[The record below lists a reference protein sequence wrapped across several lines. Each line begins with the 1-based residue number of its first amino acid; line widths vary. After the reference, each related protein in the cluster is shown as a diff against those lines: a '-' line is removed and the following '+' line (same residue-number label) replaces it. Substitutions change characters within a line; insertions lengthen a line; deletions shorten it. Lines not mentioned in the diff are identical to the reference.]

1 MTECRAN
8 RSLAK
13 ALPLVALCAQLAAC
27 GGGGGGT
34 ASNVSP
40 DTAAATD
47 KEVVISGSVGDGP
60 VVNAAVTVQSADG
73 SVIRRETSD
82 AFASYK
88 LRMRKN
94 NVLYPLI
101 VKAEGGTDLVT
112 GYAPDFTMTSV
123 ATSSEVKN
131 LNINPFTT
139 LIVRTA
145 HKMSGGL
152 TTANVN
158 TARTNILRQLNF
170 GLDTNIIQDVATVY
184 VDGSNIA
191 QIVKSSEAFGEMI
204 RRTRDTLVGQGI
216 LANGDFVIDALA
228 ADVADGILDGQGVA
242 GTNKRLSA
250 IAVISSAQVLVESL
264 SNNLLVGGVN
274 ATPAMDDAILQTQP
288 TTLPDA
294 LTASVRV
301 NAQMLTQAKN
311 TVDAARAVAPSAA
324 LDNIAA
330 VLDAIPVDSL
340 PSEVEAV
347 LPSSSSSEL
356 QAAVTMA
363 SAGGD
368 TELDAINSTI
378 ASSYNTETPAN
389 TAPSIS
395 GAPSTA
401 IQEGAV
407 YSFIP
412 TGGDVDGDALVYSVI
427 NRPIWLSFDTASGAL
442 TGTPSS
448 ANVGVYSNIVVSVS
462 DGQVTTSLP
471 AFNITVTAAQSTNRA
486 PTITG
491 TPATTVAEDLAYNF
505 TPTASDPD
513 ASTTLAFSI
522 VNRPSWATFNTTT
535 GRLSGTPTNA
545 NVGTTSSIVISVSDG
560 IVTTALP
567 AFNLTVTNTN
577 DAPTISGTPATSVAE
592 DAVYSFQPTASDVD
606 AGATLTFSIV
616 NRPSWATFNTT
627 TGRLS
632 GTPTNANVGT
642 TSSIVISVSDG
653 IVTTALPAFNLTVT
667 NTNDAPIIS
676 GTPATTVAEDSAYNF
691 TPTASDPDAGTTL
704 TFSIVNRPSWA
715 TFNTTTGRLS
725 GTPTNANVG
734 TTSSIVISV
743 SDGSV
748 TTALPA
754 FNLTVTNTNDAP
766 TISGTPAVSV
776 DVNSAYSF
784 QPTASDVDAGTILTY
799 SIVNR
804 PSWATFNTSTG
815 RLSGTPTS
823 AGTTSN
829 IVISVGDGTVST
841 SLPAFSIT
849 VNGSASVQATL
860 SWNAPVARTDG
871 TALSMAEI
879 GGYTIRYGTSQ
890 SNLSNSVNVADPYTT
905 QRTIDNLTSGTYYFA
920 VMAYDTQGNQSQLS
934 GVISTTIQ

>member
-13 ALPLVALCAQLAAC
+13 AVSLVALCAQLAAC
-27 GGGGGGT
+27 GGGGGS

-40 DTAAATD
+40 TTSAATD
-47 KEVVISGSVGDGP
+47 QVVVISGSVGDGP

-73 SVIRRETSD
+73 SVIRREKSD
-82 AFASYK
+82 ASANYT
-88 LRMRKN
+88 LRIHKKN
-94 NVLYPLI
+94 LLYPLV

-112 GYAPDFTMTSV
+112 GTSPDFTMTSM
-123 ATSSEVKN
+123 ATSSEVQR

-152 TTANVN
+152 TTANVD
-158 TARTNILRQLNF
+158 TARDNILRQLNF
-170 GLDTNIIQDVATVY
+170 GLDTNMIQDVATVY

-242 GTNKRLSA
+242 GADKRLSA
-250 IAVISSAQVLVESL
+250 IAIVSSAQVLVESL

-274 ATPAMDDAILQTQP
+274 AALAMDDAILQTQP
-288 TTLPDA
+288 TTSPDA

-301 NAQMLTQAKN
+301 NASMLTQARN
-311 TVDAARAVAPSAA
+311 TVDAARAVVPSAA

-363 SAGGD
+363 AAGSD
-368 TELDAINSTI
+368 AELSTINSTN
-378 ASSYNTETPAN
+378 ASNYNTETPAN
-389 TAPSIS
+389 IAPSIS

-401 IQEGAV
+401 IQEGAA

-427 NRPIWLSFDTASGAL
+427 NRPNWLNLDTASGAL
-442 TGTPSS
+442 TGSPGS
-448 ANVGVYSNIVVSVS
+448 ADIGVYSNIVVSVS
-462 DGQVTTSLP
+462 DGHMTTSLP
-471 AFNITVTAAQSTNRA
+471 AFNITVTAAQSTNHA

-505 TPTASDPD
+505 TPTASDSD
-513 ASTTLAFSI
+513 AGTTLVFSI

-545 NVGTTSSIVISVSDG
+545 NVGTTSSIVINVSDG
-560 IVTTALP
+560 TVTTALP

-577 DAPTISGTPATSVAE
+577 DAPTITGTPSTTVAE
-592 DAVYSFQPTASDVD
+592 DSAYNFTPTASDSD
-606 AGATLTFSIV
+606 AGTTLVFSIV

-632 GTPTNANVGT
+632 GTPTNTNVGT
-642 TSSIVISVSDG
+642 SSSIVIKVSDG
-653 IVTTALPAFNLTVT
+653 TVTTALPSFNLTVT
-667 NTNDAPIIS
+667 NI
-676 GTPATTVAEDSAYNF
+676 
-691 TPTASDPDAGTTL
+691 
-704 TFSIVNRPSWA
+704 
-715 TFNTTTGRLS
+715 
-725 GTPTNANVG
+725 
-734 TTSSIVISV
+734 
-743 SDGSV
+743 
-748 TTALPA
+748 
-754 FNLTVTNTNDAP
+754 NDAP

-776 DVNSAYSF
+776 DVNTAYSF
-784 QPTASDVDAGTILTY
+784 QPTASDVDASATLTY
-799 SIVNR
+799 NIVNR

-823 AGTTSN
+823 AGITSN
-829 IVISVGDGTVST
+829 IVISVGDGTVTT

-849 VNGSASVQATL
+849 VNGSTTVQATL

-879 GGYTIRYGTSQ
+879 GGYTIHYGTNQ
-890 SNLSNSVNVADPYTT
+890 TNLSNSVNVADPYTT
-905 QRTIDNLTSGTYYFA
+905 QGTINNLTPGTYYFA
-920 VMAYDTQGNQSQLS
+920 VMAYDTEGNQSQLS

>member
-13 ALPLVALCAQLAAC
+13 ALPLVALFAQLAAC
-27 GGGGGGT
+27 GGGGGST
-34 ASNVSP
+34 TSNASP
-40 DTAAATD
+40 TTAASTD
-47 KEVVISGSVGDGP
+47 REVVISGSVGDGP

-73 SVIRRETSD
+73 SVIRREKSD
-82 AFASYK
+82 ASANYT
-88 LRMRKN
+88 LRVRKN
-94 NVLYPLI
+94 NLLYPLV

-112 GYAPDFTMTSV
+112 GFSPDFTMTSV
-123 ATSSEVKN
+123 ATSSEVQR

-216 LANGDFVIDALA
+216 LANGDLVIDSLA
-228 ADVADGILDGQGVA
+228 ADIADGTLDGQGVA
-242 GTNKRLSA
+242 GTDKRLSA
-250 IAVISSAQVLVESL
+250 IAVVSSAQVLVESL

-288 TTLPDA
+288 TTSPDA

-301 NAQMLTQAKN
+301 NAEMLTQAKN

-330 VLDAIPVDSL
+330 ALGAIPVNSL
-340 PSEVEAV
+340 PSEVAAV
-347 LPSSSSSEL
+347 LPSNSSSEL

-363 SAGGD
+363 AAGGD
-368 TELDAINSTI
+368 AELSAINSTI

-401 IQEGAV
+401 IQEGVA

-442 TGTPSS
+442 TGSPSS

-513 ASTTLAFSI
+513 AGTTLAFSI

-560 IVTTALP
+560 TVTTALP

-577 DAPTISGTPATSVAE
+577 DAPTISGTPATTVAE
-592 DAVYSFQPTASDVD
+592 DTAYSFTPTASDLD
-606 AGATLTFSIV
+606 AGTTLAFSIV
-616 NRPSWATFNTT
+616 NRPSWATFNIHD
-627 TGRLS
+627 GASEWHADQCQRRHHQQHRDQCERRHRDDCPAGLQSDRHQHQRCADHQRHIGDDGCRRL
-632 GTPTNANVGT
+632 G
-642 TSSIVISVSDG
+642 
-653 IVTTALPAFNLTVT
+653 L
-667 NTNDAPIIS
+667 
-676 GTPATTVAEDSAYNF
+676 
-691 TPTASDPDAGTTL
+691 
-704 TFSIVNRPSWA
+704 
-715 TFNTTTGRLS
+715 
-725 GTPTNANVG
+725 
-734 TTSSIVISV
+734 
-743 SDGSV
+743 
-748 TTALPA
+748 
-754 FNLTVTNTNDAP
+754 
-766 TISGTPAVSV
+766 
-776 DVNSAYSF
+776 
-784 QPTASDVDAGTILTY
+784 
-799 SIVNR
+799 
-804 PSWATFNTSTG
+804 
-815 RLSGTPTS
+815 
-823 AGTTSN
+823 
-829 IVISVGDGTVST
+829 
-841 SLPAFSIT
+841 
-849 VNGSASVQATL
+849 
-860 SWNAPVARTDG
+860 
-871 TALSMAEI
+871 
-879 GGYTIRYGTSQ
+879 
-890 SNLSNSVNVADPYTT
+890 
-905 QRTIDNLTSGTYYFA
+905 
-920 VMAYDTQGNQSQLS
+920 
-934 GVISTTIQ
+934 